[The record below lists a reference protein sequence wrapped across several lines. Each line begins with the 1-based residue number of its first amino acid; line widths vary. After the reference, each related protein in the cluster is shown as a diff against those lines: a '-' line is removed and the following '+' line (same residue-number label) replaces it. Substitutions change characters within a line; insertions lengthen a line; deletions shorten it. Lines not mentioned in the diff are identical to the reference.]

1 MIQKLTLLFL
11 GSLFFLSCHHDV
23 KESSATKDVVAAK
36 AQALSYAK
44 RFTIKEAEDYTVLE
58 LLGNKE
64 NNTVTSTFVLYK
76 KDKPAYANK
85 EAYYIHVPVKKVA
98 SMSSIYTIMLMEL
111 NEANSIAAIDN
122 VDYYTNQMIQQL
134 VSAGKIAELSKGPDI
149 EIEKTLALKPDL
161 LLTFGMG
168 DPKAD
173 MDKKLV
179 QAQLPIAISLD
190 HLEETPLAR
199 AEWIK
204 FVACFF
210 GKQHMADSLFGV
222 TETKYNALKELTKQ
236 VTNKPSVLTEIK
248 YGDTWYV
255 PSGKSYI
262 ANLIEDAGGNY
273 FWKNDKATGST
284 PMTFEMVYAK
294 AKDCDVWINTYNLNS
309 KKELISYDKRYA
321 LFKAYNGNRIYNNN
335 KVQNAHGYSNYWET
349 AMIHPDDVLADLIAV
364 FYPEVLPGH
373 TFKYY
378 KKLE

>member
-11 GSLFFLSCHHDV
+11 GSLLFLSCHHDV

-76 KDKPAYANK
+76 KDKPVYANK
-85 EAYYIHVPVKKVA
+85 EAYYIHVPVQKVA

-122 VDYYTNQMIQQL
+122 VDYYTNGFIQQQ

-210 GKQHMADSLFGV
+210 GKQHMADSLFRM

-273 FWKNDKATGST
+273 F
-284 PMTFEMVYAK
+284 
-294 AKDCDVWINTYNLNS
+294 
-309 KKELISYDKRYA
+309 
-321 LFKAYNGNRIYNNN
+321 
-335 KVQNAHGYSNYWET
+335 
-349 AMIHPDDVLADLIAV
+349 
-364 FYPEVLPGH
+364 
-373 TFKYY
+373 
-378 KKLE
+378 